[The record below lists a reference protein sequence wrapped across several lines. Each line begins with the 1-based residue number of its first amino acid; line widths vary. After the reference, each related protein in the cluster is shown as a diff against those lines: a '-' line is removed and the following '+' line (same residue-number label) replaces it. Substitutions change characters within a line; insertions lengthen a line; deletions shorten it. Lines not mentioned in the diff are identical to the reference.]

1 MRQQSRVIQLIKNT
15 LMSISIA
22 AGLFTAA
29 ASYAQPINFSGNV
42 AVAGD
47 YAAVPPVLEDSVDP
61 FVMINLSVELTQ
73 QAEAYTGRH
82 EGCHDRVSG
91 NDVCYNP
98 AREYIGYYDP
108 NKCYVYDNISGLNT
122 EREQS
127 PAGINSPARVNTPNP
142 HFFKP
147 SGATNA
153 SHGCSGKWSGNFL
166 NWSTMTALDEFRAAM
181 VGGARLVD
189 TKTKTLL
196 VRAHR
201 YGDWS
206 FVNKKISKTFTTAEK
221 NAFNETVKPNGVDPA
236 TVTPFSAADTI
247 IVKNDNGHNGPRF
260 TITATG
266 PGGYSFT
273 GEYNSIVEV
282 CNASA
287 GLETNCTEY
296 DDGGTKIYKPE
307 GVLQRNALNM
317 RFALATYTGKN
328 GDIINGGVLRS
339 NAKYIG
345 YLQPATSGGLQV
357 NAAAEIDQFG
367 RFVDDPEGLA
377 GSASY
382 IRNSGLINYINMFGL
397 PSTDCSTKCYKSND
411 PVAELFYEG
420 LRYIKALGNTPE
432 YSNNLSN
439 GDYDNFPIINN
450 WIDPIEGECQANT
463 MLTIGDQFAHA
474 DFDLPGT
481 TVGSAPSKPDTDIN
495 VDKLTDA
502 VGTNQGYY
510 AGSLGSQKRPSGTS
524 GYSVAGLAWYANTT
538 DVRTGS
544 QSTKD
549 FAGKQTVKTY
559 VVDTQEYKTKPPTR
573 HKNALWLAAKY
584 GGFDDINGDGVPH
597 ANGAEAAGQA
607 EWDADGDNEPDTYVL
622 ASEPANLVAGLN
634 QIFNDINERI
644 SSGAAAAVVANS
656 SSGVGAVYQA
666 LYEPKFTKGADQ
678 INWGGVLQAL
688 FIDEQGRL
696 REDTDTN
703 DRLSSGDHEVRI
715 YFDTTKKEA
724 RFTIHNS
731 GTGVQIGSD
740 QPLQNLKTIW
750 NARDQ
755 LAAITSVGDQR
766 VYTENANSVGGRY
779 IKTWID
785 TDNDGVVDSGEYID
799 FTAANFPTPSSS
811 EHNAR
816 YLGFDSSS
824 SNAGAELVNYIRGE
838 EISGLRSRTIDFD
851 NDGFDEVWRLGD
863 LIHSAPVVVGRPSTR
878 YDLSQNDNTY
888 AAFRNQYTNRRQVI
902 YVGGNDGML
911 HAFNG
916 GFYNPSTLE
925 FQTTASSNPT
935 TQELADA
942 HALGD
947 ELWAYV
953 PMNLL
958 PHLKWLSETDY
969 PHVYYVDGAP
979 KTFDVNIFPDD
990 ATHPKGWGT
999 ILVVGMRFGGG
1010 EITVNTTGSSGG
1022 NKTFR
1027 SSYMIFDITDP
1038 EQEPVLI
1045 AEINDEEL
1053 GYTLGNPVVVKS
1065 RIPSNSGSF
1074 ASPATNKWVL
1084 LFGSGPAGTDPTTK
1098 AQALELG
1105 QSSQAA
1111 RVYGYDLNNKTLLTL
1126 GASSEKELTLSG
1138 ETNSFVG
1145 GFTAVDWDND
1155 YVDDVVYFGTVGGTI
1170 ASPAGNLKRLVL
1182 PSDMDIK
1189 STATV
1194 NNLVSGAAQPF
1205 SSAPSF
1211 SRDIKGNRWVYAG
1224 TGRHLVDDDN
1234 LSAVQQSFYGVIEPT
1249 TTSFTTSV
1257 SKAGLADT
1265 SGLVVKTDGT
1275 VETAGGTSPIIGGS
1289 TVTNFDELKAAV
1301 DGKGGWYFDLQNAS
1315 SRNVTNS
1322 ILVGESVVFTE
1333 YEPSGLQCEPEGQ
1346 GYLNAVHLQTG
1357 TAAPFAALG
1366 AASTVANKHV
1376 VLGKGNPSAPVLHVG
1391 SGGGAGL
1398 KKTVLTTSSTAVIE
1412 GTLIGGAGAASGRR
1426 AWKEIALPD

>member
-1 MRQQSRVIQLIKNT
+1 MKQQSKVIQLIKNT

-22 AGLFTAA
+22 AGLFVATV
-29 ASYAQPINFSGNV
+29 SYAQPINFSGNV

-82 EGCHDRVSG
+82 DGCYDRVSG

-98 AREYIGYYDP
+98 SREYIGYYDP
-108 NKCYVYDNISGLNT
+108 NKCYVYDTSGSNAVRT
-122 EREQS
+122 QS
-127 PAGINSPARVNTPNP
+127 PSGINNAATP

-153 SHGCSGKWSGNFL
+153 SHECSGKWSGNFL

-206 FVNKKISKTFTTAEK
+206 FVNKKITKTFSTAER
-221 NAFNETVKPNGVDPA
+221 NAFNETVKPTGVDPA
-236 TVTPFSAADTI
+236 TVTPFSAADTL
-247 IVKNDNGHNGPRF
+247 IVKNNTGHNGPRF

-266 PGGYSFT
+266 PGSYSFT

-317 RFALATYTGKN
+317 RFALTTYSGEDGTAR
-328 GDIINGGVLRS
+328 DGGVLRS

-345 YLQPATSGGLQV
+345 YLEPATSGGLQV
-357 NAAAEIDQFG
+357 NTAAEVDQFG

-397 PSTDCSTKCYKSND
+397 PSADCTTKCYKSND

-432 YSNNLSN
+432 YSSGLSAAS
-439 GDYDNFPIINN
+439 YDNFPVINN
-450 WIDPIEGECQANT
+450 WVDPVQGECQANT
-463 MLTIGDQFAHA
+463 MLAIGDQFAHA
-474 DFDLPGT
+474 DDDLPGT
-481 TVGSAPSKPDTDIN
+481 SVGSSPSNPDTDIN
-495 VDKLTDA
+495 VDTLTDA
-502 VGTNQGYY
+502 VGTNQGFH
-510 AGSLGSQKRPSGTS
+510 AGTLGSKTRGRSNNGW
-524 GYSVAGLAWYANTT
+524 YVAGLAWYANTT
-538 DVRTGS
+538 DIRTGS
-544 QSTKD
+544 QGTKD
-549 FAGKQTVKTY
+549 FPGKQTVKTY
-559 VVDTQEYKTKPPTR
+559 VVDTQEYNTNPPMR
-573 HKNALWLAAKY
+573 HENPLWLAAKY
-584 GGFDDINGDGVPH
+584 GGFNDINGDGVPH
-597 ANGAEAAGQA
+597 ANGTEVQND
-607 EWDADGDNEPDTYVL
+607 EWDADRDNDPDTYVL

-666 LYEPKFTKGADQ
+666 LYEPRFTNGADQ
-678 INWGGVLQAL
+678 INWGGVLQAV

-696 REDTDTN
+696 REDTNLNDTL
-703 DRLSSGDHEVRI
+703 DTSDDEVRV
-715 YFDTTKKEA
+715 YFDTTTNAA
-724 RFTIHNS
+724 RFTTHDS
-731 GTGVQIGSD
+731 VTGVQKGD
-740 QPLQNLKTIW
+740 HPLQDLKTVW

-755 LAAITSVGDQR
+755 LAAISNAAAQR
-766 VYTENANSVGGRY
+766 IYTANASSAGGRF

-785 TDNDGVVDSGEYID
+785 ANNDGIVDSGEYID

-824 SNAGAELVNYIRGE
+824 GNAGEDLVNYIRGE
-838 EISGLRSRTIDFD
+838 EISGLRSRTIDYD
-851 NDGFDEVWRLGD
+851 NDGVDEVWRLGD
-863 LIHSAPVVVGRPSTR
+863 LIHSAPVVVGRPGTR

-888 AAFRNQYTNRRQVI
+888 AAFRNQYANRRQVV

-916 GFYNPSTLE
+916 GFYNPTTSK
-925 FQTTASSNPT
+925 FQTTASSTPT
-935 TQELADA
+935 AAELASA

-1045 AEINDEEL
+1045 AEINDSEL
-1053 GYTLGNPVVVKS
+1053 GYTLGNPTVVKA
-1065 RIPSNSGSF
+1065 RTPSVSGSF
-1074 ASPATNKWVL
+1074 ANPATNKWVL

-1098 AQALELG
+1098 AQALKLG
-1105 QSSQAA
+1105 QSSQNA
-1111 RVYGYDLNNKTLLTL
+1111 RVYGYDLNNRALLTL

-1155 YVDDVVYFGTVGGTI
+1155 YVDDVVYFGTVGGAI
-1170 ASPAGNLKRLVL
+1170 ASPTGNLKRLVL

-1189 STATV
+1189 PTATV

-1205 SSAPSF
+1205 SSAPSY
-1211 SRDIKGNRWVYAG
+1211 SSDIRGNRWVYAG

-1249 TTSFTTSV
+1249 ASSFTATI
-1257 SKAGLADT
+1257 SKASLADT

-1275 VETAGGTSPIIGGS
+1275 VETAGGGSPVIGGS
-1289 TVTNFDELKAAV
+1289 TVTNFNELKNAV
-1301 DGKGGWYFDLQNAS
+1301 EGEGGWYFDLQSAS
-1315 SRNVTNS
+1315 TRNVTNS

-1346 GYLNAVHLQTG
+1346 GFLNAVHLQTG
-1357 TAAPFAALG
+1357 TAAPYAALG
-1366 AASTVANKHV
+1366 SVSTVANKHI

-1391 SGGGAGL
+1391 TGGGSGV
-1398 KKTVLTTSSTAVIE
+1398 KKTVLTTSSTAVIQ
-1412 GTLIGGAGAASGRR
+1412 GSIIGGGGAASGRR